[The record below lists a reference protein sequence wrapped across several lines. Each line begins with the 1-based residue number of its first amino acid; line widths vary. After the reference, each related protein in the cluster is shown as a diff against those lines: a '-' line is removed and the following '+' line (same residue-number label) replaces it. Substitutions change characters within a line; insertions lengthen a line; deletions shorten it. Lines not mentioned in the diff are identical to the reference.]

1 MAMGPKTV
9 AGLAASVAFAI
20 ISTIA
25 ASLVGSSWSWPY
37 LALLVGIAA
46 PASIVSAQFI
56 SRLLNDDSLAG
67 LGTITLGSFGI
78 FGAMG
83 IAIFLF
89 TRHM

>member
-37 LALLVGIAA
+37 LALIVGIAA
-46 PASIVSAQFI
+46 PASIVSAQFV
-56 SRLLNDDSLAG
+56 SRLLNDDPLAG
-67 LGTITLGSFGI
+67 LGNITLASFAI

-83 IAIFLF
+83 IAIFLV

>member
-20 ISTIA
+20 LSTIA

-46 PASIVSAQFI
+46 PSSIVSAQFV
-56 SRLLNDDSLAG
+56 SRLLNDESLAG
-67 LGTITLGSFGI
+67 LGTVTLASFSI

-83 IAIFLF
+83 VAIFLIARF
-89 TRHM
+89 L